1 MRAVTSSS
9 TASAIA
15 GPSGGGSARQTPIP
29 ALGTRIEGTEGP
41 PTGTG
46 GQKKRGTTSSLQKA
60 VMEQLEV
67 YQAMND
73 LAGGAGKSGS

>member
-1 MRAVTSSS
+1 MRAVVSSS

-15 GPSGGGSARQTPIP
+15 GPSGSGSARQTPVP

-41 PTGTG
+41 PTG
-46 GQKKRGTTSSLQKA
+46 GQKKKGTTSSLHKA

>member
-1 MRAVTSSS
+1 MRAVASS

-15 GPSGGGSARQTPIP
+15 GPSGSGPTHQTPAP
-29 ALGTRIEGTEGP
+29 GFRVEGTDGP
-41 PTGTG
+41 PTGG
-46 GQKKRGTTSSLQKA
+46 PKKRSTTTSLQKA

-73 LAGGAGKSGS
+73 LAGVGKSGS

>member
-1 MRAVTSSS
+1 MRAVASSS

-15 GPSGGGSARQTPIP
+15 GPSGSGSARQTPVP
-29 ALGTRIEGTEGP
+29 ALGTRIEGL